1 MKLKKNIK
9 VFCLRIKGYSLAIK
23 LLNSNERLSE
33 IIERLKK
40 SSNRYVKLDYLL
52 NLNYSKKSFS
62 GVISSQEV
70 QINLFVNNEFKISI
84 LEIEGDKTFTLEEIK
99 NSPLFIN
106 EIELLSISGI
116 HDNILDETLKG
127 IIFSQILSTPKVDSN
142 QNNN

>member
-9 VFCLRIKGYSLAIK
+9 VFCLRQKGNLQIK
-23 LLNSNERLSE
+23 LLNSNEELSI

-40 SSNRYVKLDYLL
+40 SSNGYIDLDYLMSL
-52 NLNYSKKSFS
+52 DYSKKSFT
-62 GVISSQEV
+62 GLIGCEEV
-70 QINLFVNNEFKISI
+70 QINLFENKEFSISI
-84 LEIEGDKTFTLEEIK
+84 LEVEGPQTFTLEEIK

-116 HDNILDETLKG
+116 HDNILHRTLKG
-127 IIFSQILSTPKVDSN
+127 IISSQILSTPKVDGN

>member
-9 VFCLRIKGYSLAIK
+9 VFCLRQKGNLQIK
-23 LLNSNERLSE
+23 LLNSNEELSI

-40 SSNRYVKLDYLL
+40 TSNGYIDLDYLMSL
-52 NLNYSKKSFS
+52 DYSKKSFI
-62 GVISSQEV
+62 GLIGCKEV
-70 QINLFVNNEFKISI
+70 QINLFENKEFSISI
-84 LEIEGDKTFTLEEIK
+84 LEVEGPQTFTLEEIK

-116 HDNILDETLKG
+116 HDNILHRTLKG
-127 IIFSQILSTPKVDSN
+127 IIFSQILSTPKVDGN

>member
-9 VFCLRIKGYSLAIK
+9 VFCLRHRGNLQIK
-23 LLNSNERLSE
+23 LLNSNDKLSK

-40 SSNRYVKLDYLL
+40 SSNGYVDLDYLMSL
-52 NLNYSKKSFS
+52 EYSKKSFS
-62 GVISSQEV
+62 GLIGCKEV
-70 QINLFVNNEFKISI
+70 QINLFENKEFSISI
-84 LEIEGDKTFTLEEIK
+84 LEVEGNHTFTLDEIK

-116 HDNILDETLKG
+116 HDRILYQALKG
-127 IIFSQILSTPKVDSN
+127 IISSQILSTPKVDGN